1 MKLIVAMDEKGGIG
15 KNYSL
20 LAHLPSDLK
29 RFRDLT
35 LGKTV
40 IMGHGTLVSL
50 PGGRP
55 LPGRRNIVLSRT
67 LGDGTG
73 YEVARSL
80 SELAELI
87 RDEPGDNV
95 LVIGGA
101 QIYER
106 LIPYCDYAYVTETK
120 GDLGADTFITP
131 MRDRPEWV
139 ALHETTEFHENGH
152 IFSFRMYG
160 NRNVRRLI

>member
-1 MKLIVAMDEKGGIG
+1 MRLIVAMDEKGGIG
-15 KNYSL
+15 KNFSL
-20 LAHLPSDLK
+20 LAYLPTDLK
-29 RFRDLT
+29 FFRRMT

-67 LGDGTG
+67 LKDGTG

-80 SELAELI
+80 SELADLI
-87 RDEPGDNV
+87 RDTPKDNV

-101 QIYER
+101 QIYEK
-106 LIPYCDYAYVTETK
+106 LIPYCDYAYVTEIK

-139 ALHETTEFHENGH
+139 TLHEPIEFHENGH
-152 IFSFRMYG
+152 IFSFRLYG
-160 NRNVRRLI
+160 NRNVRRLV